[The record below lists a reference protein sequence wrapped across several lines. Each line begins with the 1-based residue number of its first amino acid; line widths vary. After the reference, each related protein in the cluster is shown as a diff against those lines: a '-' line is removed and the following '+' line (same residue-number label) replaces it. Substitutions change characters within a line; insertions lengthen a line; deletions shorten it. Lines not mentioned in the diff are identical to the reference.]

1 MNFQFSVDE
10 SLKDK
15 LKFRVIG
22 FENLSIQ
29 GKNDELVA
37 EIENLCQN
45 LASQYSS
52 PQEAH
57 ELLQPMREL
66 YRACGIDPTK
76 VRPSSE
82 ALFRRAVKKKGL
94 YQINSLVDVC
104 NLCSLSFML
113 SMGLYDVQKI
123 SGEKIF
129 LRLGTSGESYQGI
142 GKDMI
147 NLAGRIGVF
156 DEKGPFGNPSADSFR
171 TRITESTQAALFV
184 VFAPKT
190 YDDGELKKHIEFI
203 KEKVLK
209 YHFNAQVINFE

>member
-1 MNFQFSVDE
+1 
-10 SLKDK
+10 
-15 LKFRVIG
+15 
-22 FENLSIQ
+22 
-29 GKNDELVA
+29 
-37 EIENLCQN
+37 
-45 LASQYSS
+45 
-52 PQEAH
+52 
-57 ELLQPMREL
+57 
-66 YRACGIDPTK
+66 
-76 VRPSSE
+76 
-82 ALFRRAVKKKGL
+82 
-94 YQINSLVDVC
+94 
-104 NLCSLSFML
+104 ML